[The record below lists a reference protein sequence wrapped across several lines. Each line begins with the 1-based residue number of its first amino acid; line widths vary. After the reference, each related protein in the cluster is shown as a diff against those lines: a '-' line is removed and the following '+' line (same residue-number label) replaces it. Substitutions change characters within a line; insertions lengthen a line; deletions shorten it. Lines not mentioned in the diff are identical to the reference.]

1 MRGVGLSP
9 LPATRFRPCSHV
21 VGTEVLATVV
31 LLDLASDQYVT
42 LTAVAARMWT
52 LTAQGLSLD
61 TVVERLCQEYEVS
74 RSDVSRDLVT
84 QLAEWTTRGWI
95 EPTLDGL
102 PRQRLEPVTSGV
114 PETADITVPSVLY
127 CALAIMV
134 AKAFLK
140 AVRFGGTI
148 AWLRRRAGARPLRF
162 GSDRQAVLDTAWA
175 VGLAGALYP
184 GRAKCLEQSLV
195 LYFLLRRHGVSV
207 TYCHGIHPLP
217 FQAHAWVE
225 YESQP
230 INDVPE
236 HTRRYARLP
245 DLLP

>member
-1 MRGVGLSP
+1 MRSVGLSL

-134 AKAFLK
+134 AKDLPE
-140 AVRFGGTI
+140 G
-148 AWLRRRAGARPLRF
+148 
-162 GSDRQAVLDTAWA
+162 
-175 VGLAGALYP
+175 GALWWHDCMAAP
-184 GRAKCLEQSLV
+184 
-195 LYFLLRRHGVSV
+195 
-207 TYCHGIHPLP
+207 
-217 FQAHAWVE
+217 
-225 YESQP
+225 ESQCEAVA
-230 INDVPE
+230 I
-236 HTRRYARLP
+236 
-245 DLLP
+245 